1 MTQENK
7 AFKYSQKGKWGNLI
21 FLFIVILT
29 TIGFAVFNF
38 FLEKEINTLNTKVSE
53 HKVTIKELESQK
65 KVHVFSLLT
74 LHKSTLAQ
82 MDERSNITK
91 YIDHLDIMKEY
102 YNVEIRGFNMWN
114 GSITSK
120 VKFESNDTWIA
131 YKKAA
136 RFISDYRNDEN
147 ALLDLDFIS
156 TLAWWENDMKFPVLF
171 TLKK

>member
-1 MTQENK
+1 
-7 AFKYSQKGKWGNLI
+7 
-21 FLFIVILT
+21 LT

-102 YNVEIRGFNMWN
+102 YNVEIRGFNM
-114 GSITSK
+114 
-120 VKFESNDTWIA
+120 
-131 YKKAA
+131 
-136 RFISDYRNDEN
+136 
-147 ALLDLDFIS
+147 
-156 TLAWWENDMKFPVLF
+156 
-171 TLKK
+171 